1 MALSELSL
9 ARDQA
14 PLPGGVRSLL
24 READRRIGRFLI
36 RGRIPA
42 FVPSDYE
49 GAFRVLR
56 GLIES
61 PDIRGTQFCEWGSGF
76 GAVTCL
82 AEEAGFDACGIE
94 AEAELVDQARR
105 LAEDFGLAADF
116 AHGSYIPP
124 GAEDDV
130 YAGGVYS
137 WLTTDSDHAYQEL
150 GLDVADLDVIFAYP
164 WPDEEALT
172 AELFDRYAG
181 PGAVLVT
188 YHTSEGF
195 RARRK
200 TVRRTQR
207 RTRRQY

>member
-1 MALSELSL
+1 MPLTELSPV
-9 ARDQA
+9 ADRA
-14 PLPGGVRSLL
+14 PLPGGVRALL
-24 READRRIGRFLI
+24 READRRIGKFLF

-61 PDIRGTQFCEWGSGF
+61 PEVRGTQFCEWGSGF

-105 LAEDFGLAADF
+105 LAEDFGLAAEF
-116 AHGSYIPP
+116 VHGSFIPP
-124 GAEDDV
+124 GAEQHV
-130 YAGGVYS
+130 HTGGSYS
-137 WLTTDSDHAYQEL
+137 WLTTESDHAYQEL
-150 GLDVADLDVIFAYP
+150 GLEVADLDVVFAYP

-172 AELFDRYAG
+172 AELFDQYAG
-181 PGAVLVT
+181 PGAVLIT
-188 YHTSEGF
+188 YHTGDGF
-195 RARRK
+195 RIRRK
-200 TVRRTQR
+200 TARRAKRRTK
-207 RTRRQY
+207 

>member
-1 MALSELSL
+1 MPLTELSL
-9 ARDQA
+9 APDRA
-14 PLPGGVRSLL
+14 PLPAGARALL
-24 READRRIGRFLI
+24 RTADRRIGRFLF

-56 GLIES
+56 GLIET
-61 PDIRGTQFCEWGSGF
+61 PAVRGTQFCEWGSGF

-82 AEEAGFDACGIE
+82 AEEVGFDACGIE

-105 LAEDFGLAADF
+105 LAEDFGLAAEF

-124 GAEDDV
+124 GAEARV

-137 WLTTDSDHAYQEL
+137 WLTTESDHAYHDL
-150 GLDVADLDVIFAYP
+150 GLDVSDLDVVFAYP

-188 YHTSEGF
+188 YHTTEGF

-200 TVRRTQR
+200 TARRVKR
-207 RTRRQY
+207 RTR

>member
-1 MALSELSL
+1 MPLTELSL
-9 ARDQA
+9 IADPA
-14 PLPGGVRSLL
+14 PLPGGVRALL
-24 READRRIGRFLI
+24 READRRIGQFLF

-49 GAFRVLR
+49 GAYRTLR
-56 GLIES
+56 GLIET
-61 PDIRGTQFCEWGSGF
+61 PDVRGTRFCEWGSGF

-105 LAEDFGLAADF
+105 LAEDFGLSAEF
-116 AHGSYIPP
+116 AHGSFIPP
-124 GAEDDV
+124 GAESRV
-130 YAGGVYS
+130 YSGGTYS
-137 WLTTDSDHAYQEL
+137 WLTTESDHAYHEL
-150 GLDVADLDVIFAYP
+150 GLEVADLDVVFAYP

-172 AELFDRYAG
+172 AELFDQYAG

-188 YHTSEGF
+188 FHSGDGF

-200 TVRRTQR
+200 SVRRAR
-207 RTRRQY
+207 RSRR